1 MPGIRYTK
9 LSGFTLVEAMV
20 SVAIFAILMVSATDI
35 FLSIVRS
42 QRNTLSSK
50 NAQEAVNYA
59 LEIMSKELRMAKVDD
74 GYCEAAQKVYAVFDE
89 NGQPVE
95 SEDGPTIKFRNY
107 EDKCVVYELDNVNK
121 RLKVT
126 RDGSWAYMTPANI
139 TISDLSFY
147 VQHGNIQNEQP
158 LVTVRFILSYF
169 NSEAGQQTMQVQT
182 SISSRSY
189 ENYEFG
195 G

>member
-20 SVAIFAILMVSATDI
+20 SVAIFAILMVSANDI

-59 LEIMSKELRMAKVDD
+59 LEIMSKELRMAKVDN
-74 GYCEAAQKVYAVFDE
+74 GYCGAAQKVYAVFDE
-89 NGQPVE
+89 NGQLVE
-95 SEDGPTIKFRNY
+95 SGDGLTIKFRNY
-107 EDKCVVYELDNVNK
+107 EDKCVVYELDNPSG

-139 TISDLSFY
+139 TISNLSFY
-147 VQHGNIQNEQP
+147 IQHSDIQIGQP
-158 LVTVRFILSYF
+158 IITVRFILSYF
-169 NSEAGQQTMQVQT
+169 NSETGQQTMQVQT

>member
-89 NGQPVE
+89 NGQPV
-95 SEDGPTIKFRNY
+95 DKGPTIKFRNY
-107 EDKCVVYELDNVNK
+107 EDKCVVYGLDNAGG

-147 VQHGNIQNEQP
+147 VQNSDIQNEQP

-169 NSEAGQQTMQVQT
+169 NSETGQQTMQVQT

>member
-1 MPGIRYTK
+1 MPGSKYKR
-9 LSGFTLVEAMV
+9 LGFTLIEAMV
-20 SVAIFAILMVSATDI
+20 SVAIFAILMTSAIDI
-35 FLSIVRS
+35 FLSIIKS

-74 GYCEAAQKVYAVFDE
+74 GYCGAPQEVYAIFNE
-89 NGQPVE
+89 NGQPATP
-95 SEDGPTIKFRNY
+95 SGPTIKFRNY
-107 EDKCVVYELDNVNK
+107 EGECVVYRLDNSAG
-121 RLKVT
+121 RLVII
-126 RDGSWAYMTPANI
+126 RNGRQAYMTPADI

-147 VQHGNIQNEQP
+147 LQHHDITIGQP
-158 LVTVRFILSYF
+158 QVTVRFIVSYF
-169 NSEAGQQTMQVQT
+169 NTEAGQQTMQVQT